1 MCLSCV
7 VLPQLYRPQYAATLL
22 AVVYSGAVMDA
33 RSGLFLV
40 CVRCEQTYVWVLQ
53 RKGFILVIEVIRIC
67 VEDTCNKEPSIC
79 AHTKYRK
86 IRLQRDNLSLG
97 DWQETYHR
105 RSVSSSVQG
114 NTPKVR
120 RRVMGSPL
128 ASVVPLFSS
137 TSFSSLHITKGTCSP
152 WQRVKSATAP
162 ASVYDRSQWP

>member
-1 MCLSCV
+1 MV
-7 VLPQLYRPQYAATLL
+7 VIHYT
-22 AVVYSGAVMDA
+22 
-33 RSGLFLV
+33 
-40 CVRCEQTYVWVLQ
+40 
-53 RKGFILVIEVIRIC
+53 

-97 DWQETYHR
+97 DRQETYHR

-137 TSFSSLHITKGTCSP
+137 TSFSSLHITNGTRSP
-152 WQRVKSATAP
+152 WQRVNSATAP
-162 ASVYDRSQWP
+162 ASVYDRSLCPHPPLFIIFFAFGIMVDDFCLFALGHTLVPDVCC